1 VHVHTFDLHVY
12 RMDGKK
18 VGVDFKPAKLVKPSE
33 IRELH
38 AVLARRISP
47 RTADELLVLTPAMYT
62 RADVYNAELMHTLT
76 RQEFQDDDETVLR
89 LVRRM
94 KDPAPIADLVARS
107 KLAGYGFN
115 SVVRAI
121 AEGHL
126 RMTERRRIEYGA
138 VVARCGRP
146 ERSMVKV
153 RHIPG
158 PVDGAFGQPERM
170 RFDDDDRIVIDEI
183 DWRRHLTNDDGH
195 ILQAAHDAKIKRE
208 ITHARMKIEAGK
220 SGFRHDRHW
229 YATGAMTA
237 RLRADVAEM
246 NDLPFAE
253 RQMIMWKEDF
263 LSSSSGSNSDIRRR
277 SPAARRSRRSW
288 AASNRI
294 IVLRHGKLKNKGKRN
309 TLDG

>member
-1 VHVHTFDLHVY
+1 MLTLKQYLKANTAVRPPVPSGEWWTETARSRGKRHFKFANKGSSRGVAVVDDTAVEGESRQERLGMLVIRARPDTRRVVEQSPQVDYVDAEGVVHVHTFDLHVY

-138 VVARCGRP
+138 VVAP
-146 ERSMVKV
+146 V
-153 RHIPG
+153 R
-158 PVDGAFGQPERM
+158 
-170 RFDDDDRIVIDEI
+170 
-183 DWRRHLTNDDGH
+183 
-195 ILQAAHDAKIKRE
+195 
-208 ITHARMKIEAGK
+208 EA
-220 SGFRHDRHW
+220 
-229 YATGAMTA
+229 
-237 RLRADVAEM
+237 
-246 NDLPFAE
+246 
-253 RQMIMWKEDF
+253 
-263 LSSSSGSNSDIRRR
+263 
-277 SPAARRSRRSW
+277 
-288 AASNRI
+288 
-294 IVLRHGKLKNKGKRN
+294 
-309 TLDG
+309 